1 MPVKKCK
8 ENLAKENDM
17 NREEILAMS
26 RKENEG
32 KSDER
37 ELQIFSDASKV
48 GMAVGALVAFLTVI
62 FSRIIDVPILGLSAW
77 SVYFLMYGSRHLVC
91 FIKTKEKV
99 RLVQALIGMVFGT
112 ACVVGMIVLGL
123 M

>member
-1 MPVKKCK
+1 MVVHRKLGKG
-8 ENLAKENDM
+8 EHM

-37 ELQIFSDASKV
+37 ELQIFSDASRV
-48 GMAVGALVAFLTVI
+48 GMAVGAFVAFLTII

-77 SVYFLMYGSRHLVC
+77 SVYFLMYGSRHLVY
-91 FIKTKEKV
+91 FIKTKEKD
-99 RLVQALIGMVFGT
+99 RLVPALIGLVFGT

>member
-1 MPVKKCK
+1 
-8 ENLAKENDM
+8 M

-37 ELQIFSDASKV
+37 ELQIFSDVSKV
-48 GMAVGALVAFLTVI
+48 GMTVGALVAFLTVI

-77 SVYFLMYGSRHLVC
+77 SVYFLMYGSRHLVY

-99 RLVQALIGMVFGT
+99 KLVQALIGLVFGT